1 MSRLGLPC
9 WAEPWPPR
17 GDCAVW
23 TALCLGRCI
32 PQSRLHCWHCP
43 GWRSRTGTA
52 AWNPTPSLKTHSW
65 NTCTPLYC
73 QICRWERKEGQW
85 GDKAGVT
92 EKWKWQRE
100 NRKKKWATHDG
111 ELKCQLESPS
121 MMILRLRFC
130 FLDINVLHVCCH
142 LVKTKHQINLSRS
155 TAVTVWIT
163 ICGQTAYN
171 LTDLLLT
178 KQHSILTFLAQYEG
192 KLGKMFHSSNHVV
205 MEIHVQYVVLF
216 KTWTNML
223 FCIGSEWKG
232 KTGGYKVM
240 NISGSVTQGSVLG
253 PLMFTIFINTPG
265 YKCSRSLIL
274 SICRWHCHFLL
285 WPFYWLAQS
294 SLCLLKYLFMS
305 SYNINRV
312 LKLGKLILCCYIIPR
327 SIQLLPYKFWA
338 LLGWTYL
345 NVKIF
350 MNSMQLMDSFLFH
363 FTKEHSIKILV

>member
-1 MSRLGLPC
+1 MSLLGLPC

-178 KQHSILTFLAQYEG
+178 KQYSILTFLAQYEG

-205 MEIHVQYVVLF
+205 MEIHVQYVVFIQNMNKHAVLHSF
-216 KTWTNML
+216 RMKGQNWRLQSNKHIWKCNSGFSPWPTNVHHFHQYTWVQMFQIFN
-223 FCIGSEWKG
+223 
-232 KTGGYKVM
+232 
-240 NISGSVTQGSVLG
+240 SVYMQMTLSFSIVAIELSQACAYWNTFLC
-253 PLMFTIFINTPG
+253 PLTI
-265 YKCSRSLIL
+265 
-274 SICRWHCHFLL
+274 
-285 WPFYWLAQS
+285 
-294 SLCLLKYLFMS
+294 
-305 SYNINRV
+305 
-312 LKLGKLILCCYIIPR
+312 
-327 SIQLLPYKFWA
+327 
-338 LLGWTYL
+338 
-345 NVKIF
+345 
-350 MNSMQLMDSFLFH
+350 
-363 FTKEHSIKILV
+363 